1 MERYYWGALSAAVGL
16 GNSKLE
22 ALVAVFG
29 SARSAY
35 LADRQELLA
44 ARVYKEAAI
53 DKFLKFRNL
62 ALPEQLQNF
71 CERQQVRLMISGDA
85 DYPVSLRHIALP
97 PKVLYIKGNLPR
109 LDCSIGIVGSRRA
122 STYGLKAAGD
132 FAADLASA
140 GLVFAADLASAGL
153 VIVSGGA
160 KGIDS
165 AAHKGALQAGGS
177 TIAVLGC
184 GIDVVYPRENTALF
198 EQICSNGALVTE
210 FAPGTEPLAANFPS
224 RNRIING
231 MTKGILVVEA
241 AKKSGAMITAEFAAD
256 EGHEVYCIPGSI
268 YLPNSIG
275 CHSLIKSG
283 AQLVDRPED
292 ILNDLELN
300 FGSKQKI
307 ENLSLFASEGAEAVS
322 ELAKQLMDIM
332 TQEPVTLEELVELSG
347 RSLAEISGELLD
359 LQMQGKLGL
368 ADGRRYYRI

>member
-71 CERQQVRLMISGDA
+71 CERQQVRLMISSDA

-132 FAADLASA
+132 
-140 GLVFAADLASAGL
+140 FAADLASAGL

-210 FAPGTEPLAANFPS
+210 FAPGTEPLALTS
-224 RNRIING
+224 RRA
-231 MTKGILVVEA
+231 TE
-241 AKKSGAMITAEFAAD
+241 SSTE
-256 EGHEVYCIPGSI
+256 
-268 YLPNSIG
+268 
-275 CHSLIKSG
+275 
-283 AQLVDRPED
+283 
-292 ILNDLELN
+292 
-300 FGSKQKI
+300 
-307 ENLSLFASEGAEAVS
+307 
-322 ELAKQLMDIM
+322 
-332 TQEPVTLEELVELSG
+332 
-347 RSLAEISGELLD
+347 
-359 LQMQGKLGL
+359 
-368 ADGRRYYRI
+368 